1 MRKSKFMF
9 RQCVTMCW
17 YRALKIMIAFVSSPL
32 EDDILP
38 REILFDYLARIETFY
53 GHWNRLL
60 FWFLGQ
66 FCDNKCRVCSLEIF
80 CSYMIVV
87 NIIFEYSCVCSNSR
101 SAYFWM
107 AVLFWRYQY
116 HLYLSN
122 YCHVILKGI
131 VSVRWNVSASG
142 LILIWYQD
150 FIAIGISITYKCSKF
165 L

>member
-1 MRKSKFMF
+1 MF
-9 RQCVTMCW
+9 LQCVTMCW

-38 REILFDYLARIETFY
+38 REILFDYLARIESFY

-66 FCDNKCRVCSLEIF
+66 FCDNKCRVCSLEIS

-87 NIIFEYSCVCSNSR
+87 NIIFEYIFYAQIHEVLSLFLNSCI
-101 SAYFWM
+101 
-107 AVLFWRYQY
+107 
-116 HLYLSN
+116 
-122 YCHVILKGI
+122 ILL
-131 VSVRWNVSASG
+131 R
-142 LILIWYQD
+142 
-150 FIAIGISITYKCSKF
+150 ISISLIPKQLLSCNPKRYCVSSMKRECLGTYLNMIPRFYCNRHIYY

>member
-1 MRKSKFMF
+1 MF
-9 RQCVTMCW
+9 LQCVTMCW

-66 FCDNKCRVCSLEIF
+66 FCDNKCRVCSLEISW
-80 CSYMIVV
+80 SYMIVV
-87 NIIFEYSCVCSNSR
+87 NIIFIYMCISNSCII
-101 SAYFWM
+101 F
-107 AVLFWRYQY
+107 
-116 HLYLSN
+116 
-122 YCHVILKGI
+122 LK
-131 VSVRWNVSASG
+131 
-142 LILIWYQD
+142 
-150 FIAIGISITYKCSKF
+150 ISISLIPKQLLSCNPKRYCVSSMKRECLGTYLNMIPRFYCNRHIYY

>member
-1 MRKSKFMF
+1 MF
-9 RQCVTMCW
+9 LQCVTMCW

-66 FCDNKCRVCSLEIF
+66 FCDNKCRVCSLEIS

-87 NIIFEYSCVCSNSR
+87 NIIFEYIFVLVGFRILLSLFLNSCIFFKISIS
-101 SAYFWM
+101 
-107 AVLFWRYQY
+107 L
-116 HLYLSN
+116 
-122 YCHVILKGI
+122 ILKQL
-131 VSVRWNVSASG
+131 VSCNPKRYCVSSMKREC
-142 LILIWYQD
+142 LR
-150 FIAIGISITYKCSKF
+150 TYLNMIPRFYCNRHIYY